1 MRAASAGLELR
12 ATLAQLPTG
21 VVIVTAATAGGV
33 PLGMTMNS
41 FVSVSLDPP
50 LVLFC
55 IDRRSLGLAAWLA
68 VPGYAINVLSV
79 TQTGIANR
87 FARPSPDKWHGV
99 DAARGLH
106 GAPLLEGAVA
116 RLECTAQECVDAG
129 DHVIFVGRV
138 DRHSAAPGLAALVF
152 HRGRFAQVAS
162 LPGDTPAAEFATAE
176 FATAGFAG
184 WPLAMH
190 Y

>member
-1 MRAASAGLELR
+1 MRTATAGCELR

-55 IDRRSLGLAAWLA
+55 IDRRSLGLAAWLT
-68 VPGYAINVLSV
+68 VPGYAVNVLSV
-79 TQTGIANR
+79 TQTAIANR
-87 FARPSPDKWHGV
+87 FARPSPDKWSGV
-99 DAARGLH
+99 EAARGLH
-106 GAPLLEGAVA
+106 GAPLLDAAVA
-116 RLECTAQECVDAG
+116 HLECTARDRIDAG

-138 DRHSAAPGLAALVF
+138 DRHSAAPELAALVF

-162 LPGDTPAAEFATAE
+162 LPGQTPTAE
-176 FATAGFAG
+176 FAAAGFTG

>member
-1 MRAASAGLELR
+1 MRAVSAGRELR

-21 VVIVTAATAGGV
+21 VVIVTAATAGGA

-99 DAARGLH
+99 EAARGLH

-162 LPGDTPAAEFATAE
+162 LPGDTPAAEIAT
-176 FATAGFAG
+176 TGFAG

>member
-1 MRAASAGLELR
+1 MRTVTAGCELR

-21 VVIVTAATAGGV
+21 VVIITAATAGGA

-50 LVLFC
+50 LVSFC
-55 IDRRSLGLAAWLA
+55 IDRRSLGLAAWVT

-79 TQTGIANR
+79 TQTEIANR

-99 DAARGLH
+99 EAARGLH
-106 GAPLLEGAVA
+106 GAPLLEGVVA
-116 RLECTAQECVDAG
+116 RLECTAQERIDAG

-138 DRHSAAPGLAALVF
+138 DRHSAAQELAALVF

-162 LPGDTPAAEFATAE
+162 LPGDSPAAEFATAE
-176 FATAGFAG
+176 FAG